1 MEIRNELLRI
11 LHLMKS
17 EDKDFQ
23 LELLLERFEI
33 DIKSQLEDLQNKEK
47 ELNDNLQTL
56 EFVRNELLNKK
67 DSE

>member
-17 EDKDFQ
+17 EDKDFE

-33 DIKSQLEDLQNKEK
+33 DIKRQLEDLQNKEK

-67 DSE
+67 ESE